1 MLPCFLS
8 YQNTFSASLLLF
20 LQTAFSDCALSC
32 ESQGDDAMEDIPL
45 FAAMWYF
52 PSYILFLVLLLRI
65 ETQRCTI
72 IQPEACSSLC
82 RETSFSITL
91 SKPQQLFLKD
101 ASVSLYISGFSL
113 GPSNFMHSF
122 VLWISTQ
129 IVQTSTCKSA
139 IRTSW
144 KMCPE
149 LSVEA
154 AKWWKHKLY
163 LDTSCCS
170 SFPLCSCK

>member
-1 MLPCFLS
+1 MTKTRISFCWYKPPQNQWNKTLEITFQISLCFS
-8 YQNTFSASLLLF
+8 I
-20 LQTAFSDCALSC
+20 ALNLCLVTGSV
-32 ESQGDDAMEDIPL
+32 P
-45 FAAMWYF
+45 
-52 PSYILFLVLLLRI
+52 LVLLLRV
-65 ETQRCTI
+65 ETQRYTI
-72 IQPEACSSLC
+72 IQPEAYSSLC

-113 GPSNFMHSF
+113 WPLNFMHSF

-129 IVQTSTCKSA
+129 LVQTSTCKSA

-154 AKWWKHKLY
+154 AKMVK
-163 LDTSCCS
+163 T
-170 SFPLCSCK
+170 